1 MKGWVKIHRK
11 ILDNIL
17 WKDSEPF
24 DKRSAFIDLILM
36 ANHKESAVFNG
47 TTIQWN
53 VPAGSFWTSIRTL
66 SERWHWTKGKVANYL
81 RTLEALDMVHTKRT
95 ANGTLLSLVKYE
107 VYQVAL
113 DTERDTE
120 QDTERDTEQDT
131 EQDTHKNGK
140 NVKNVKNINARAREG
155 TSERG
160 PVRKTSFHNFQE
172 RHTDYDALFGGRR

>member
-120 QDTERDTEQDT
+120 RDT
-131 EQDTHKNGK
+131 EQDTHKNVK
-140 NVKNVKNINARAREG
+140 NVKNVKNNARAREG
-155 TSERG
+155 TSGRG
-160 PVRKTSFHNFQE
+160 PVMKTSFHNFQE